1 MSTRTLLSS
10 SSDGFGS
17 LVPPAAVVEGGDG
30 VVELVVAHQMDV
42 SVFVMDEGEEK
53 ALHLHEG
60 LTQGVELE
68 LARRVDCSHHLG
80 LHIQDNPVCSI
91 SLATTQDAELI
102 NADLAENWALPRR
115 KFVDFDEAPGLHLF
129 TATPTHP
136 QPFH

>member
-1 MSTRTLLSS
+1 MNFTFKGSAQIRITAPTILKLSLMGLDS
-10 SSDGFGS
+10 FR
-17 LVPPAAVVEGGDG
+17 VEVARFECIAEVVERCDG
-30 VVELVVAHQMDV
+30 VFDLVVAHQMDV

-102 NADLAENWALPRR
+102 NANLAE
-115 KFVDFDEAPGLHLF
+115 D
-129 TATPTHP
+129 
-136 QPFH
+136 